1 MQPEGII
8 VWLFC
13 ALNCHCIV
21 KPFNRICDCLR
32 GKQADIVLAP
42 TAVESFPGDIS
53 CHLGE
58 KLPFSEAGG
67 LSRWAPRRTIK
78 VNRHCSICYPIQTGL
93 RRDSLMCMPSMP
105 LESPY
110 LTLMTE
116 QGGRPTCL
124 GITQSSTWWV
134 QEPPPPSQAVTWP
147 YSRTKS
153 SLYLTGGLPTSL
165 TYADLFG
172 WFFCHTPPAEKL
184 FMRRYISLPTAA
196 IKRFR
201 VNRRQLG
208 SKESAWLSITYA
220 T

>member
-124 GITQSSTWWV
+124 GITQAST
-134 QEPPPPSQAVTWP
+134 
-147 YSRTKS
+147 
-153 SLYLTGGLPTSL
+153 
-165 TYADLFG
+165 
-172 WFFCHTPPAEKL
+172 
-184 FMRRYISLPTAA
+184 
-196 IKRFR
+196 
-201 VNRRQLG
+201 
-208 SKESAWLSITYA
+208 
-220 T
+220 